1 LDETVFFLR
10 GLLDAVDAALV
21 VAGTVRVDE
30 PCGSVDEEGAGFLR
44 LAGLCAGSI
53 LELATLLGPADF

>member
-1 LDETVFFLR
+1 
-10 GLLDAVDAALV
+10 
-21 VAGTVRVDE
+21 VRVDE